1 MASLL
6 EREQVIDFEFGVS
19 DRARW
24 GASGA
29 L

>member
-1 MASLL
+1 MLL
-6 EREQVIDFEFGVS
+6 LFHGKKMLVIISNF
-19 DRARW
+19 RARW